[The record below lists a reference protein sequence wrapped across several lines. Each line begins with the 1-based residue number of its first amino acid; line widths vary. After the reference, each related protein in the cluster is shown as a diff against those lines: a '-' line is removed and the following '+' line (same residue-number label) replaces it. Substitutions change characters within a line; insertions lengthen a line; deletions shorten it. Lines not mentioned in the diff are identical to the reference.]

1 MPILNFR
8 LLTEIVTFFVFNL
21 SFPQGI
27 LDWLSVLAVE
37 LVLPE
42 NIVSFWDDEPGCLMF
57 SSLMVP
63 Y

>member
-42 NIVSFWDDEPGCLMF
+42 NIVSFWDDEPGCLRL

-63 Y
+63 N